1 MAEVLPSRK
10 SLTINPLKMSQ
21 PLGGAMAFMGVDS
34 CMPLLHGSQG
44 CTAFGMVLLVRHFR
58 EAIPFQTTAMNE
70 VTTILGGLDNLEQ
83 ACLNIYNRTQCKVI
97 GICTTGLT
105 ETRGEDLQG
114 DIRLIR
120 QRHPELADVQLIP
133 VQTPDFSGAL
143 QTGWSK
149 AVAAMVEQMV
159 VPASA
164 RVSAQI
170 NILAGSHLTP
180 GDIEEIRELVEA
192 FGLDPIVLPDLS
204 GSLDGHV
211 PDRYIGTTYG
221 GTTCDD
227 IRAMGASVHTIA
239 IGQQMQAAAEL
250 LEKKA
255 GVPFSVVDRLSGL
268 VAVDAF
274 VRQLQKI
281 SGRSAPAKVRRQRS
295 QLQDAM
301 LDGHFSFGRTKVALA
316 AEPDLLFALSTFL
329 AEMGAEVVGAV
340 TSVDSPVLAKIPAGQ
355 VVIGDMDD
363 FEQGAAKGEAAL
375 LLTHSHGRMAAE
387 RLGIPLFRVG
397 FPMFDRLGAAHQ
409 RTVGYKGTRD
419 LIFALGNLLLEQS
432 HQADGVDWPAIGT
445 NAPGEGG
452 HAPVSTH

>member
-1 MAEVLPSRK
+1 MAEILHPRK
-10 SLTINPLKMSQ
+10 SLAINPLKMSQ
-21 PLGGAMAFMGVDS
+21 PLGGAMAFMGIDG

-44 CTAFGMVLLVRHFR
+44 CTAFGLVLLVRHFR

-83 ACLNIYNRTQCKVI
+83 ACLNIYQRTQCRII

-114 DIRLIR
+114 DILMIR
-120 QRHPELADVQLIP
+120 RRNPELAAVELIA
-133 VQTPDFSGAL
+133 VATPDFAGAL

-149 AVAAMVEQMV
+149 AVAAMVDQMV
-159 VPASA
+159 QPSKASQA
-164 RVSAQI
+164 SQV

-180 GDIEEIRELVEA
+180 GDLEEIREMVEG
-192 FGLDPIVLPDLS
+192 FGLDPIILPDLS

-221 GTTCDD
+221 GTTVDD

-239 IGQQMQAAAEL
+239 IGQQMLPAAQALAAR
-250 LEKKA
+250 A
-255 GVPFSVVDRLSGL
+255 GVPFTVLDRLTGL
-268 VAVDAF
+268 SAVDAF
-274 VRQLQKI
+274 VSELQRI
-281 SGRSAPAKVRRQRS
+281 SGRSAPARLRRQRS

-316 AEPDLLFALSTFL
+316 AEPDLLFALSAFL
-329 AEMGAEVVGAV
+329 HEMGADVVTAV
-340 TSVDSPVLAKIPAGQ
+340 TSVETPILAQVPSAR

-363 FEQGAAKGEAAL
+363 LEQGAATGGAAL

-387 RLGIPLFRVG
+387 RLGVPLFRVG

-419 LIFALGNLLLEQS
+419 LIFALGNLLLEHS
-432 HQADGVDWPAIGT
+432 HETHPEDWRPSAAVDQK
-445 NAPGEGG
+445 ESR
-452 HAPVSTH
+452 HAPASTH

>member
-1 MAEVLPSRK
+1 MAEVLHPRK
-10 SLTINPLKMSQ
+10 SLAINPLKMSQ

-83 ACLNIYNRTQCKVI
+83 ACLNIFKRTQCKII

-105 ETRGEDLQG
+105 ETRGEDLQS

-120 QRHPELADVQLIP
+120 QRNPELAEVALIA
-133 VQTPDFSGAL
+133 VATPDFSGAL

-159 VPASA
+159 PPTAVTVPSQ
-164 RVSAQI
+164 V

-180 GDIEEIRELVEA
+180 GDIEEIRDMVEA
-192 FGLDPIVLPDLS
+192 FDLDPIILPDLS

-221 GTTCDD
+221 GTTVDD
-227 IRAMGASVHTIA
+227 IRAMGASAHTIA
-239 IGQQMQAAAEL
+239 IGQQMQPAAQAL
-250 LEKKA
+250 SDKA
-255 GVPFSVVDRLSGL
+255 GVPFTVLDRLTGL

-274 VRQLQKI
+274 VRQLQRI
-281 SGRSAPAKVRRQRS
+281 SGRSAPARLRRQRS

-316 AEPDLLFALSTFL
+316 AEPDLLFALSAFL
-329 AEMGAEVVGAV
+329 SEMGAEVVGAV
-340 TSVDSPVLAKIPAGQ
+340 TTVDAPILAQVPAEQ

-363 FEQGAAKGEAAL
+363 FEQAAAKAGAAL

-409 RTVGYKGTRD
+409 RTVGYKGSRD
-419 LIFALGNLLLEQS
+419 LIFALGNLLLEHS
-432 HQADGVDWPAIGT
+432 HEGHAEDWHPAAA
-445 NAPGEGG
+445 NVAGEGG
-452 HAPVSTH
+452 HAPASTH

>member
-1 MAEVLPSRK
+1 MAEVVASRK

-83 ACLNIYNRTQCKVI
+83 ACVNIHKRTQCRVI

-105 ETRGEDLQG
+105 ETRGEDLAG

-120 QRHPELADVQLIP
+120 QRHPELDGVALVAVP
-133 VQTPDFSGAL
+133 TPDFSGAL
-143 QTGWSK
+143 QTGWAK
-149 AVAAMVEQMV
+149 AVTAMVEQLV
-159 VPASA
+159 QPASGSVA
-164 RVSAQI
+164 GQV

-180 GDIEEIRELVEA
+180 GDIEEIREMVEA
-192 FGLDPIVLPDLS
+192 FGLEPIILPDLS

-211 PDRYIGTTYG
+211 PDHYVGTTYG
-221 GTTCDD
+221 GTTVED

-239 IGQQMQAAAEL
+239 IGRQMGPAAEAL
-250 LEKKA
+250 AAKA
-255 GVPFSVVDRLSGL
+255 GVPFTVLDRLTGL

-274 VRQLQKI
+274 VRLLQKI
-281 SGRSAPAKVRRQRS
+281 SGRGAPPKVRRQRS

-316 AEPDLLFALSTFL
+316 AEPDLLFSLSAFL
-329 AEMGAEVVGAV
+329 AEMGGEVVTAV
-340 TSVDSPVLAKIPAGQ
+340 TSVESPVLDLVPAAR
-355 VVIGDMDD
+355 VVVGDMDD
-363 FEQGAAKGEAAL
+363 FERSAAEQGAAL
-375 LLTHSHGRMAAE
+375 LMTHSHGRMVAH
-387 RLGIPLFRVG
+387 RLGVPLFRVG

-419 LIFALGNLLLEQS
+419 LIFALGNLLIEHS
-432 HQADGVDWPAIGT
+432 HEDGPDEWPPLGT
-445 NAPGEGG
+445 GVPVEDG
-452 HAPVSTH
+452 HAPAATH

>member
-1 MAEVLPSRK
+1 
-10 SLTINPLKMSQ
+10 
-21 PLGGAMAFMGVDS
+21 
-34 CMPLLHGSQG
+34 
-44 CTAFGMVLLVRHFR
+44 
-58 EAIPFQTTAMNE
+58 
-70 VTTILGGLDNLEQ
+70 
-83 ACLNIYNRTQCKVI
+83 
-97 GICTTGLT
+97 
-105 ETRGEDLQG
+105 
-114 DIRLIR
+114 
-120 QRHPELADVQLIP
+120 
-133 VQTPDFSGAL
+133 
-143 QTGWSK
+143 
-149 AVAAMVEQMV
+149 MV
-159 VPASA
+159 VPATA
-164 RVSAQI
+164 RVAGQI

-221 GTTCDD
+221 GTTCED
-227 IRAMGASVHTIA
+227 IRSMGASVHTIA
-239 IGQQMQAAAEL
+239 IGQQMQSAAEL
-250 LEKKA
+250 LAKKA
-255 GVPFSVVDRLSGL
+255 GVPFSIIDRLTGL

-274 VRQLQKI
+274 VRQLQEI

-329 AEMGAEVVGAV
+329 AEMGADVVGAV
-340 TSVDSPVLAKIPAGQ
+340 TSVDSPVLAKIPVAQ

-419 LIFALGNLLLEQS
+419 LIFVLGNLLLEHS
-432 HQADGVDWPAIGT
+432 HEADGVDWQALT
-445 NAPGEGG
+445 ANAPGEGG
-452 HAPVSTH
+452 HAPASTH